1 MLRGPDGKLPRCV
14 ANRQKPARL
23 PDPPHLKTHQRRL
36 LAAAA
41 GLLLA
46 IAPLLALAADPKPG
60 DGKPAAAP
68 AAAAPATPPVAEPKP
83 IPVANV
89 SASAEAADSA
99 LRAMEEAIVMPPNI
113 SGIAA
118 ALGPFNREIDEVL
131 RASRIALAS
140 RAPRG
145 RLDDSDADLQGLQ
158 ARLGGWEKTLTRRS
172 EDLEG
177 NLTRLAE
184 MRKTW
189 LATEELAKTGDL
201 PKAVTERTAAVLAR
215 IDQVRRRVEE
225 AREDVF
231 TLQDRV
237 SRFQARTAEQRE
249 SIKQAISLAVGGLLT
264 RDKAPLWDAADVA
277 ADPAAGQEPVL
288 AIWRAVRSNLAASH
302 RNTVEYVRSYQGR
315 LALLPAIMLVFLV
328 GLWIARRQLRLRIEE
343 EPDLKAASW
352 LFERPLAATLLA
364 IVLFSPWVLVYAP
377 REINLLLL
385 AVALPPT
392 ILILRRAIDPRL
404 APFLYALVVVYALS
418 RLLELLDKVPALER
432 LLFQLQMLATVSL
445 LAWLLRKHHLV
456 RREAATVARSV
467 NWTIRGIRAATL
479 LFSGALAADLL
490 GYTQL
495 GRFVADAALGSIYAA
510 VILYAGVQVVY
521 GLIRLALNV
530 WPLQNLWMVRNLKS
544 TVERRARLA
553 TRWAAIV
560 AWVLAALELVALLEP
575 ARDGLGKLLSAQYM
589 VGEIGLSLGAL
600 LTFVVT
606 IWGAVLLSRL
616 LRFVLDQEVFS
627 RLAMPRGIPYA
638 LTTILHYVLL
648 VAGVLIA
655 IASTGINLDR
665 FTIIAG
671 AVGVGAGFGLQGI
684 VNNFVSGLILL
695 FERPIKVGDAV
706 EMANRGGQIQRIGI
720 RSCVMRTGD
729 GAEII
734 VPNSMLIASEVTNWT
749 LSDRQRR
756 IEIPLGVAYGN
767 DPERIMALL
776 TEVAEEHEDILA
788 HPPPDAQ
795 FTGFGQHALEFKLG
809 AWTGRPER
817 AGSIRSEMC
826 VRIYKMLR
834 QEQIEIPYPQS
845 TLHVRSFD
853 PGVTD
858 AWRGEPPQ
866 RRPSPRRPLSTAEA
880 VRGRG

>member
-1 MLRGPDGKLPRCV
+1 MED
-14 ANRQKPARL
+14 
-23 PDPPHLKTHQRRL
+23 
-36 LAAAA
+36 
-41 GLLLA
+41 A
-46 IAPLLALAADPKPG
+46 IAM
-60 DGKPAAAP
+60 PAGI
-68 AAAAPATPPVAEPKP
+68 T
-83 IPVANV
+83 
-89 SASAEAADSA
+89 S
-99 LRAMEEAIVMPPNI
+99 
-113 SGIAA
+113 IAA
-118 ALGPFNREIDEVL
+118 ALGPFNREFDEAL
-131 RASRIALAS
+131 RASRLALGG
-140 RAPRG
+140 RGPRG
-145 RLDDSDADLQGLQ
+145 RLDDTDADLQALQ
-158 ARLGGWEKTLTRRS
+158 GKLGGWEKTLTRRA
-172 EDLEG
+172 EELEA
-177 NLTRLAE
+177 NLARLAE
-184 MRKTW
+184 SRKTW
-189 LATEELAKTGDL
+189 QATDELAKTGDL
-201 PKAVTERTAAVLAR
+201 PRAVTERTATVLAR
-215 IDQVRRRVEE
+215 LEQVRRRVEE

-237 SRFQARTAEQRE
+237 SRFQARATEQRE
-249 SIKQAISLAVGGLLT
+249 AIKQAMAHAVGGLLT
-264 RDKAPLWDAADVA
+264 RDKAALWDDADVAADVA
-277 ADPAAGQEPVL
+277 AEEKPVL
-288 AIWRAVRSNLAASH
+288 AIARAVRSNLAASY
-302 RNTVEYVRSYQGR
+302 RSAAEYVRGYQAR
-315 LALLPAIMLVFLV
+315 LALLPVIMLVFLV
-328 GLWIARRQLRLRIEE
+328 GLWVARRQLRLRIEE

-364 IVLFSPWVLVYAP
+364 TVLCSPWVLVYAP

-432 LLFQLQMLATVSL
+432 LLFQLQMIATVSL
-445 LAWLLRKHHLV
+445 LAWLLRKHYLV
-456 RREAATVARSV
+456 RRECAVAMNRSV

-479 LFSGALAADLL
+479 LFGAALVADLL

-495 GRFVADAALGSIYAA
+495 GRFVADGTLGCIYTA

-553 TRWAAIV
+553 TRWTAIV
-560 AWVLAALELVALLEP
+560 VWVLAGLDLVALLEP
-575 ARDGLGKLLSAQYM
+575 TRDGLGKALAAQYM
-589 VGEIGLSLGAL
+589 VGEVGLSLGAV

-627 RLAMPRGIPYA
+627 RLSMPRGIPYA

-671 AVGVGAGFGLQGI
+671 AVGVGVGFGLQGI

-695 FERPIKVGDAV
+695 FERPIKVGDSV

-767 DPERIMALL
+767 DPEHIMALL
-776 TEVAEEHEDILA
+776 TQVAKEHEDILA
-788 HPPPDAQ
+788 QPPPDAQ
-795 FTGFGQHALEFKLG
+795 FTGFGAHALEFKLG

-817 AGSIRSEMC
+817 GGGIRSEMC

-834 QEQIEIPYPQS
+834 QEGIEIPYPQS

-858 AWRGEPPQ
+858 ALRSEPQ
-866 RRPSPRRPLSTAEA
+866 RRPRYTAA
-880 VRGRG
+880 GVDG